1 MGAVDRGKTELDEPI
16 MEPVATGVP
25 TPCTE
30 RVEPRLARLAAGI
43 GLLVFCVGTYG
54 LVSWVA
60 TLPMLTTFG
69 LMSEPLNPRT
79 GFVFLL
85 VGSAIF
91 CQLKFSSSPTA
102 RYYVLVALVVAIAL
116 CLFCSLASV
125 QTPQHN
131 LASPIQHTAELLA
144 CNSFTAMSKISGLSL
159 MLACGLLAA
168 RTLHP
173 ESRINP
179 VAGSLALVI
188 VLVNF
193 VELLGNLYGLP
204 QVWGEKI
211 PVPRNALAS
220 AGVIGVGLSLL
231 FASDP
236 SSLPLRGFVGTS
248 PKARLIRLL
257 VPGTFLCTVGLQ
269 LAFDLLSGWKIP
281 NPAQQNLFR
290 ALFVTGI
297 TGLVI
302 RITSKSI
309 GQTLPRTAN
318 DGAETSKLPIA
329 TTDWVYQTR
338 ASDSST
344 QQQLPTRASGQAAVP
359 VSNAADNQ
367 AVFGALEAIFPVLVM
382 IYRQG
387 KCVYANKAAELIL
400 GRTKDELRNCH
411 AWDLVQPDM
420 RDVVRDRI
428 LRREAGEE
436 MPFRREYPV
445 VAGNGQIR
453 WVDLAATRIEFDGQ
467 PAVLVCGL
475 DVTQRKQIEEKLR
488 AQEEQFRQVVE
499 HIREV
504 FWLRDHPSKNFIYV
518 SPAYETIWG
527 CSCKSLYESPK
538 TWFEAI
544 LPEDRVRVQKAFA
557 ILKALG
563 TYHETYRIERPD
575 GAIRWIEERAF
586 PVLNERGAVYRIAG
600 IAEDI
605 TERKRTEAALKE
617 SETTFK
623 TIFAKASEGMLVL
636 DWEKRALLMCNPACS
651 KLLGYKLKDFSKLDI
666 AQLLHPE
673 DFRLFSDQLAKFIKG
688 GRWQPRDVRFVRKDK
703 SVIFA
708 DISPAAITLAGKKAV
723 LISFKDITKRK
734 QMEEALRASEEQFRT
749 LFESA
754 PIGVALLAPD
764 GAYIQV
770 NRAYC
775 SMLNYTADTLQK
787 LKLYD
792 VVHPDDVT
800 IGRQLVAELATA
812 NSVHSE
818 REIRC
823 RTSDGRTLNVL
834 LAASAIRNA
843 DGHLHYIVSTAMDIT
858 EAKRL
863 QTEILEISE
872 QERSRIGHDLHDG
885 LGQYLSGIALKA
897 KCLHE
902 TLSDVLPSEAQ
913 AAAELVR
920 LIKTANA
927 IARAVAKGLD
937 PGDIEADNLVPAL
950 RRLAT
955 DCEQILPVQ
964 CKCMLPTE
972 PLHLDN
978 GKAKHLYMIV
988 QEAITNA
995 VKHGKARNVNLEL
1008 AAQNGSLRLVIRD
1021 DGIGFD
1027 PGCNPDAGLGLRI
1040 MKYRARSIGGS
1051 INMRSQPG
1059 KGTEIECVLPLA
1071 HSSERH
1077 STDQT
1082 DSP

>member
-1 MGAVDRGKTELDEPI
+1 MKL
-16 MEPVATGVP
+16 VATGVA
-25 TPCTE
+25 TPCTD
-30 RVEPRLARLAAGI
+30 RVELRLARLAAGF
-43 GLLVFCVGTYG
+43 GLFVFCVGAYG

-60 TLPMLTTFG
+60 NLPLLTTFG
-69 LMSEPLNPRT
+69 LMPEPLNPRT
-79 GFVFLL
+79 AFVFLL
-85 VGSAIF
+85 VGSALF
-91 CQLKFSSSPTA
+91 CQIKFAGSRPA
-102 RYYVLVALVVAIAL
+102 RYFVLVALVVAFAL
-116 CLFCSLASV
+116 CLFCTLTSV
-125 QTPQHN
+125 PRQEHN
-131 LASPIQHTAELLA
+131 LPTPIQHTAGLLG
-144 CNSFTAMSKISGLSL
+144 CNSLVAMSKISGLSI
-159 MLACGLLAA
+159 MLACALLAA
-168 RTLHP
+168 RTLAP
-173 ESRINP
+173 KSRIKP
-179 VAGSLALVI
+179 VAGGFALLI
-188 VLVNF
+188 VLVNL
-193 VELLGNLYGLP
+193 VELLGHLYGWP

-211 PVPRNALAS
+211 TAPRNALAS
-220 AGVIGVGLSLL
+220 AGAIGAGLSLL
-231 FASDP
+231 FGSDP
-236 SSLPLRGFVGTS
+236 NSLPLRSFVGTS
-248 PKARLIRLL
+248 QEDKLIRL
-257 VPGTFLCTVGLQ
+257 VIPGAFLCTAGLQ
-269 LAFDLLSGWKIP
+269 LALDLLSGWKIP
-281 NPAQQNLFR
+281 NPALQNLIR
-290 ALFVTGI
+290 ALLVTGI

-302 RITSKSI
+302 RITSQSTGKTSI
-309 GQTLPRTAN
+309 RTA
-318 DGAETSKLPIA
+318 AEVTETCKSPVA
-329 TTDWVYQTR
+329 PTDSIQQVR
-338 ASDSST
+338 SPDSPT
-344 QQQLPTRASGQAAVP
+344 QQQLTAQAWNQAAEHVP
-359 VSNAADNQ
+359 NAADNQ

-382 IYRQG
+382 IHRQG

-400 GRTKDELRNCH
+400 GRTADELRNCR
-411 AWDLVQPDM
+411 AWDLVHPDM
-420 RDVVRDRI
+420 RDLARDRI

-436 MPFRREYPV
+436 MPVRREYPFV
-445 VAGNGQIR
+445 TGDGQIR
-453 WVDLAATRIEFDGQ
+453 WVDLATTRIEFDGQ

-488 AQEEQFRQVVE
+488 ANEEQFREVVE

-504 FWLRDHPSKNFIYV
+504 FWLRDHPGKNFIYV
-518 SPAYETIWG
+518 SPAYETIG
-527 CSCKSLYESPK
+527 GRTCESLYKSPK

-544 LPEDRVRVQKAFA
+544 IPEDRVRVQKAFA
-557 ILKALG
+557 NLKALG
-563 TYHETYRIERPD
+563 KYHEIYRIERPD
-575 GAIRWIEERAF
+575 GTIRWIEDRAF

-636 DWEKRALLMCNPACS
+636 NWEKRALLMCNPACS
-651 KLLGYKLKDFSKLDI
+651 KLLGYKLEDFPKLDI
-666 AQLLHPE
+666 AELLHPE
-673 DFRLFSDQLAKFIKG
+673 DFRPFSDQIAKFIKA
-688 GRWQPRDVRFVRKDK
+688 GRWELRDFRFVRKDK

-708 DISPAAITLAGKKAV
+708 DLSPATITLAGKKAV

-734 QMEEALRASEEQFRT
+734 QMEQALRASEQQFRT

-754 PIGVALLAPD
+754 PISVALLAPD

-792 VVHPDDVT
+792 VLHPDDAAIT
-800 IGRQLVAELATA
+800 QHLVAELAAA
-812 NSVHSE
+812 NSPHFD
-818 REIRC
+818 REVRC
-823 RTSDGRTLNVL
+823 HTRDGRTLSVL
-834 LAASAIRNA
+834 LAASAIRNPE
-843 DGHLHYIVSTAMDIT
+843 GHLHYIVSTAMDIT

-897 KCLHE
+897 KCLYQ
-902 TLSDVLPSEAQ
+902 TLSDILPSEAE
-913 AAAELVR
+913 AAAELVK

-927 IARAVAKGLD
+927 LARAVAKGLD

-964 CKCMLPTE
+964 CKCVLPTE

-995 VKHGKARNVNLEL
+995 VKHGNARNVSLEL

-1021 DGIGFD
+1021 DGTGFD
-1027 PGCNPDAGLGLRI
+1027 PACNTDAGLGLRI
-1040 MKYRARSIGGS
+1040 MKYRARTIGGS

-1071 HSSERH
+1071 YGAETYSAN
-1077 STDQT
+1077 QP